1 MEILP
6 ELWVGF
12 CWQVKIMANKECIL
26 LYNNIKNHPKGD
38 KMKIMHKLGLMLL
51 LMLLA
56 AIYCYAEVESA
67 VGSIEIE
74 PNPMEKNAVIRVT
87 FNQKVGAEIIIETQ
101 DGTLVKTLFS
111 GDFNLGAYEYFWDR
125 LDNDGEFVPEGEY
138 YVTVN
143 YDYRYTSTKKTIIL
157 K

>member
-1 MEILP
+1 
-6 ELWVGF
+6 
-12 CWQVKIMANKECIL
+12 
-26 LYNNIKNHPKGD
+26 
-38 KMKIMHKLGLMLL
+38 MKIMHKLGLMLL